1 MPPAS
6 RPLMLVGALQGVVL
20 WFLWHAADTPHW
32 PQGVPLL
39 MGALLWAALAVPA
52 AIYLS
57 ENSGLGRNR
66 RLQLVLGVAALY
78 LFFGAYAGWLGDPV
92 EAMERQPRLI
102 GPYGSFAHVLAAL
115 VLGFI
120 LVPLV
125 AGREHG
131 RWHYPKLFQ
140 LAWRNALLG
149 ASVVAITGLFWAVLY
164 AGAMLMKS
172 LGLRFVLE
180 LIREPVFAFPVTG
193 IVVGAVFA
201 QGHARAELLAN
212 LRHYWLALNA
222 WLLPLLLGFGV
233 MWALAL
239 PFTGLDVLL
248 GTRSAAFILLWFAAL
263 AVHFINCA
271 WQDGRHELTYPRW
284 LAVCI
289 RYAWITLPVLT
300 AVAGWALWLRIDQY
314 GLTEE
319 RIWAAFIW
327 LLAAGYALGYAVSV
341 LPALQRRVMPNSDA
355 GAWMGSV
362 ASTNILMALI
372 TLVCLGLLASPV
384 ADPRRLAVND
394 QVHRLL
400 GGQVAPAEF
409 DYGYLRWRAD
419 RWGIRALQQ
428 LASARG
434 DARTADIAARARQSL
449 AQTHRW
455 RGPEQAKA
463 DAVLTRDEAR
473 RRIRPL
479 QGPGTNNVIPD
490 SLVDAL
496 RGHGGKIDSNCL
508 HPQYVCAIWMQDFND
523 DGQQEALVIV
533 GYGAADKGRLN
544 ARLFAW
550 QGEAWRFEGSLH
562 AMASFSEWEDSIRAG
577 QVRLVAPDWKDVEL
591 NGQRKSIIPS
601 DD

>member
-52 AIYLS
+52 AVYLS
-57 ENSGLGRNR
+57 ENAGLGRNR
-66 RLQLVLGVAALY
+66 RLQLVLGVGALY
-78 LFFGAYAGWLGDPV
+78 LFFGAYAGWLGDPLD
-92 EAMERQPRLI
+92 AMERQPRLI

-172 LGLRFVLE
+172 LGLHFVFE

-233 MWALAL
+233 MWVVAL
-239 PFTGLDVLL
+239 PLTGLDVLL

-284 LAVCI
+284 LAECV

-319 RIWAAFIW
+319 RIWAVFIW
-327 LLAAGYALGYAVSV
+327 LLAAGYALGYAVSL
-341 LPALQRRVMPNSDA
+341 LPVLQRRVMPNSDA
-355 GAWMGSV
+355 ETWMGSV

-394 QVHRLL
+394 QVARLL
-400 GGQVAPAEF
+400 NDQVAPAEF

-419 RWGIRALQQ
+419 RWGTRALQQ

-449 AQTHRW
+449 AQTNRW
-455 RGPEQAKA
+455 GGPEQPNAN
-463 DAVLTRDEAR
+463 AVLTRDEAR
-473 RRIRPL
+473 RRIRQL
-479 QGPGTNNVIPD
+479 QGPGVTPVLPD
-490 SLVDAL
+490 SLVDSL
-496 RGHGGKIDSNCL
+496 RMQKRKSATTCL
-508 HPQYVCAIWMQDFND
+508 HPQHVCSVWMQDFNE
-523 DGQQEALVIV
+523 DGQPEALVMV
-533 GYGAADKGRLN
+533 AYSTGSNAPAD
-544 ARLFAW
+544 ARLFA
-550 QGEAWRFEGSLH
+550 QYGEDWRAVGDIHGMGTLTAWEEG
-562 AMASFSEWEDSIRAG
+562 IRSG
-577 QVRLVAPDWKDVEL
+577 KIRLLQPDWMDVEL
-591 NGQRKSIIPS
+591 NGQRKSIIPAR
-601 DD
+601 D

>member
-20 WFLWHAADTPHW
+20 WLLWHAADTPHW

-57 ENSGLGRNR
+57 ENSGLHRPR
-66 RLQLVLGVAALY
+66 RVQLVLGVAVLY
-78 LFFGAYAGWLGDPV
+78 LLFGAYAGWLGDPV
-92 EAMERQPRLI
+92 EAMERQPRLV

-149 ASVVAITGLFWAVLY
+149 ASVVAITGLFWAVLF

-172 LGLRFVLE
+172 LGLRFVLD
-180 LIREPVFAFPVTG
+180 LIEEPVFAFPVTG
-193 IVVGAVFA
+193 VVVGAVFA

-233 MWALAL
+233 MWMVAL
-239 PFTGLDVLL
+239 PFTGLDVLF

-284 LAVCI
+284 LAACI
-289 RYAWITLPVLT
+289 RYAWITLPVVT
-300 AVAGWALWLRIDQY
+300 AVAGWALWLRIEQY

-319 RIWAAFIW
+319 RIWAVVVW
-327 LLAAGYALGYAVSV
+327 LLAAGYALGYAVSL
-341 LPALQRRVMPNSDA
+341 LPALQRRVAPDSQT

-362 ASTNILMALI
+362 ASTNILMAII
-372 TLVCLGLLASPV
+372 TLLCLGLLASPV

-394 QVHRLL
+394 QVARLVS
-400 GGQVAPAEF
+400 GRIAPADF
-409 DYGYLRWRAD
+409 DYAYLRWRAD
-419 RWGIRALQQ
+419 RWGTLALQQ
-428 LASARG
+428 LARAGS
-434 DARTADIAARARQSL
+434 DARSADIAGRARQSL
-449 AQTHRW
+449 AQTSRW
-455 RGPEQAKA
+455 GGPESKPGQ
-463 DAVLTRDEAR
+463 AVLTRDEAR
-473 RRIRPL
+473 QRIRQL
-479 QGPGTNNVIPD
+479 LAAGSTDVIPD
-490 SLVDAL
+490 SLVDTL
-496 RGHGGKIDSNCL
+496 RESNGKGDSNCL

-533 GYGAADKGRLN
+533 GYATAEKGRLN
-544 ARLFAW
+544 ARLFAR
-550 QGEAWRFEGSLH
+550 QGEAWHFAGDLQ
-562 AMASFSEWEDSIRAG
+562 AMAPLKEWEDSIRSG
-577 QVRLVAPDWKDVEL
+577 RIRLVPADWKDVEL
-591 NGQRKSIIPS
+591 NGKRQSIQPPMH
-601 DD
+601 